1 MANEYN
7 IFTSELDNLADPMRT
22 DLFSVI
28 FYDSSGYTYKYA
40 VLDSSQFYPHH
51 ATLPKQSNV
60 IAKRWFFGSYRQDV
74 INSDRGGETTLEF
87 YMRCDQNY
95 NMKLLQFLGEAISDE
110 FLDEEIRY
118 KHIEFDKKFDKI
130 EIITRDNQF
139 KDGLIYTL
147 YNCNVHELTLSDLDA
162 GSADILKLTATV
174 TFDTHDVRSS
184 KEWKYRDDI
193 GKISK
198 TIG

>member
-1 MANEYN
+1 
-7 IFTSELDNLADPMRT
+7 
-22 DLFSVI
+22 
-28 FYDSSGYTYKYA
+28 
-40 VLDSSQFYPHH
+40 
-51 ATLPKQSNV
+51 
-60 IAKRWFFGSYRQDV
+60 
-74 INSDRGGETTLEF
+74 
-87 YMRCDQNY
+87 MRCDQTY